1 MLNQGG
7 GSVSVTCG
15 NISTGYTDR
24 HSGNISGKFDRP
36 KETFPEAIQGG
47 GRPKVGGGNISTTDT
62 RAARSQSTVYKFVLP
77 L

>member
-47 GRPKVGGGNISTTDT
+47 GCLAKHFPKLT
-62 RAARSQSTVYKFVLP
+62 
-77 L
+77 